1 MTPDAAA
8 FPHPADTG
16 SRPLP
21 PDGEYICSADVATLH
36 GTLAADFLS
45 WSKRIEEMLSVELN
59 GAALETL

>member
-16 SRPLP
+16 SGPLP
-21 PDGEYICSADVATLH
+21 PDGEYTCSANIATLQ

-45 WSKRIEEMLSVELN
+45 WSERMAEELRRPQGKR
-59 GAALETL
+59 